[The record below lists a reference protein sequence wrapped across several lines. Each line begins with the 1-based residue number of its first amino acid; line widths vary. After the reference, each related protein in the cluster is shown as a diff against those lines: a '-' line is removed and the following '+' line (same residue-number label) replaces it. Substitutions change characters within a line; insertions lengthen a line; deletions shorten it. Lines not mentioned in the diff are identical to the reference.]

1 MNAWDRMKEQTEV
14 NLIKSVLM
22 PSPAIIAAEAATG
35 AVWKMYWQS
44 IRRKRV
50 DEETKHAEAR
60 RIGDE
65 AMLCESTCRRMWQE
79 LWNKEHCNG

>member
-1 MNAWDRMKEQTEV
+1 MNAWDMMKEQTEV
-14 NLIKSVLM
+14 NLIKSVACAT
-22 PSPAIIAAEAATG
+22 PAIIAAEAATA

-44 IRRKRV
+44 IRGKRV

-79 LWNKEHCNG
+79 LWDKEHCNG